1 MTEVVAESVQ
11 FLEPRSANQGDRGGS
26 PGYSGGGQRD
36 QGNPYSQ
43 NQNQQRN
50 NNNNNYT
57 RVDEDPFANDGQP
70 IDISDDD
77 LPF

>member
-1 MTEVVAESVQ
+1 
-11 FLEPRSANQGDRGGS
+11 
-26 PGYSGGGQRD
+26 
-36 QGNPYSQ
+36 
-43 NQNQQRN
+43 
-50 NNNNNYT
+50 T